1 MHLPNKQST
10 IFITGATSGIGKATA
25 KLLIDKG
32 RRVIIHGRD
41 KKSVQDTCSEFNV
54 NGLAV
59 PVWGDFFELKQV
71 HSFAKQVSKITPV
84 LDCFILNAGVF
95 QSGGQRSVDGF
106 ELDFAVNYLSH
117 F

>member
-10 IFITGATSGIGKATA
+10 IFITGGTSGIGKATA

-32 RRVIIHGRD
+32 HRVIIHGRD

-59 PVWGDFFELKQV
+59 PVWGDFSELKQV